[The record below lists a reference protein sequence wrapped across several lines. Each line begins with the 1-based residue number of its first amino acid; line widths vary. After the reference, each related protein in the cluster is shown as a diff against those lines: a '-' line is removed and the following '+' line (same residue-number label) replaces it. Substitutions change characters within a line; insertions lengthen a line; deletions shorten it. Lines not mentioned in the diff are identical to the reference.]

1 MGYLACQLVYL
12 MINHSC
18 LICFLNPFTVR
29 DETGE
34 LRVGVRKAMRHSV
47 NVPSSVISS
56 HSMHIAVLATAWHAV
71 KSNTMFIV
79 YYKPRCV
86 IFPYIHIGAN

>member
-1 MGYLACQLVYL
+1 MSDL
-12 MINHSC
+12 
-18 LICFLNPFTVR
+18 FLNTFTLR

-34 LRVGVRKAMRHSV
+34 LRVGVRKAMRHSS

-71 KSNTMFIV
+71 KSNTMFTV

-86 IFPYIHIGAN
+86 ILLYIHIVVN